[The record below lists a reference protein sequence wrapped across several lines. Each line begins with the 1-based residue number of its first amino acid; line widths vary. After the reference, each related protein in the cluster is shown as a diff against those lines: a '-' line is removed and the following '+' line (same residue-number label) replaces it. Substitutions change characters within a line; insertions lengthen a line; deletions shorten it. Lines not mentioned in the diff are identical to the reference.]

1 MSGRK
6 VVTLDEIRATVN
18 EMKRRAPGGVDGG
31 GDGPHNPAMEAR
43 VARLEDDFRALKTD
57 LSAIR
62 TDVSYLRGRIESLPT
77 TWQMIATVIGGN
89 ISIAAVIFAALKAI
103 GH

>member
-1 MSGRK
+1 
-6 VVTLDEIRATVN
+6 
-18 EMKRRAPGGVDGG
+18 
-31 GDGPHNPAMEAR
+31 METR
-43 VARLEDDFRALKTD
+43 ITRLEDDFRSLKAD

-77 TWQMIATVIGGN
+77 TWQLITAVIGGN
-89 ISIAAVIFAALKAI
+89 VSVAAVIFAALKAI